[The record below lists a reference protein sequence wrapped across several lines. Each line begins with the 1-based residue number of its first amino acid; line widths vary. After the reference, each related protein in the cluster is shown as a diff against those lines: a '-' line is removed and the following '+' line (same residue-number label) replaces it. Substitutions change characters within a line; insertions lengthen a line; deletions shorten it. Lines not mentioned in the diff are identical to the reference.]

1 MPEPDLPPSR
11 SEIIVHITHP
21 HPALGR
27 QKFIGIEFRDG
38 YAEVETLHPEVEAA
52 LLQHGYGIEETL
64 ADDSA
69 ESPFEPLPEAVEG
82 DTKPKTSKPRGRKAT
97 LVIEDEAPGVTV
109 EDLEHVAEL
118 GRSLPESFIADAWA
132 GDVPEIVSE
141 D

>member
-1 MPEPDLPPSR
+1 MTRIL
-11 SEIIVHITHP
+11 HP
-21 HPALGR
+21 HPAMGR

-38 YAEVETLHPEVEAA
+38 YAEVATLHPEVEAA
-52 LLQHGYGIEETL
+52 LLQHGYTIEETL

-97 LVIEDEAPGVTV
+97 LVIEDDAPDV
-109 EDLEHVAEL
+109 
-118 GRSLPESFIADAWA
+118 WA